1 MRMILRWLAVL
12 AIGAVLQGSLLGL
25 AVAQGPAPG
34 LSPANPGPGYGGGVP
49 DQASNPAAPTES
61 EPATALPVLYV
72 TSVEILRTQIEPQ
85 LDIVRVTGLTG
96 LQDWNSPELLP
107 TFAGKPLDGIL
118 DLQFTA
124 TMPLR
129 TEALDRVALA
139 VDGVES
145 SHGAN
150 AKMWRPEVD
159 GPQGPMQVSAAAAM
173 DVGDGD
179 RFDPGENRALG
190 RAYLARLYR
199 RYANWVDAV
208 AAYNWGPGHMDAW
221 IDSGRPIDKF
231 PETVALYRVRVLY
244 GGGATPGHH
253 IQPRRPLADRLC
265 PSRSSTAVEQLYDAV
280 MRDSWR

>member
-72 TSVEILRTQIEPQ
+72 TSVEILRTQTEPQ

-129 TEALDRVALA
+129 TERSIEWRWPSTV
-139 VDGVES
+139 S
-145 SHGAN
+145 SRAT
-150 AKMWRPEVD
+150 A
-159 GPQGPMQVSAAAAM
+159 PMQRCGGLRSTARKGQCRYRLPLRWMSAMATVSIRAKTGRWAAPILPGSTAATPIGSMPSLPIIGGRDIWTPGSTVGGRSTNFRKPWRSTGSVCCTAAAPHPAIIFSRAGRSPTACVQAAAA
-173 DVGDGD
+173 
-179 RFDPGENRALG
+179 
-190 RAYLARLYR
+190 
-199 RYANWVDAV
+199 
-208 AAYNWGPGHMDAW
+208 
-221 IDSGRPIDKF
+221 
-231 PETVALYRVRVLY
+231 
-244 GGGATPGHH
+244 
-253 IQPRRPLADRLC
+253 PL
-265 PSRSSTAVEQLYDAV
+265 SSSSTT
-280 MRDSWR
+280 R